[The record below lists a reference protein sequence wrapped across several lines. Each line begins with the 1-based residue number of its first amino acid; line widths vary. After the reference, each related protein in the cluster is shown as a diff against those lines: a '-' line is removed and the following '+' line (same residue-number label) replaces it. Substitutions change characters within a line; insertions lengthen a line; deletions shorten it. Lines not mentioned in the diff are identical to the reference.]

1 MQMAAYFFD
10 SSALAKRFI
19 RETGTAFVLSLWRP
33 SAHHAIYAARLTE
46 VEVCAAL
53 ARRHKGLKLAADQFH
68 KSVKRLRRDFTE
80 RLAVTATTESI
91 VIEALRLAES
101 YALRGYDALQL
112 ASALEANRRRG
123 LHHLSPLTFVSSDE
137 DLNKAAQA
145 EGLTVEDP
153 NTH

>member
-1 MQMAAYFFD
+1 MAAYFFD

-19 RETGTAFVLSLWRP
+19 KETGTAFVLNLWRP
-33 SAHHAIYAARLTE
+33 SAHHAIYGARLTE

-53 ARRHKGLKLAADQFH
+53 ARRHKGLKLATDQFH

-91 VIEALRLAES
+91 VIQALRLAES

-112 ASALEANRRRG
+112 ASALEANRRRL
-123 LHHLSPLTFVSSDE
+123 LHHLSPLTLVSSDE

-145 EGLTVEDP
+145 EGLIVEDP

>member
-1 MQMAAYFFD
+1 M
-10 SSALAKRFI
+10 
-19 RETGTAFVLSLWRP
+19 LSVWRP

-80 RLAVTATTESI
+80 RLAVTATTESV

-101 YALRGYDALQL
+101 YALRGAATMRCNWRPLWKQIADACCIIFL
-112 ASALEANRRRG
+112 R
-123 LHHLSPLTFVSSDE
+123 
-137 DLNKAAQA
+137 
-145 EGLTVEDP
+145 
-153 NTH
+153 